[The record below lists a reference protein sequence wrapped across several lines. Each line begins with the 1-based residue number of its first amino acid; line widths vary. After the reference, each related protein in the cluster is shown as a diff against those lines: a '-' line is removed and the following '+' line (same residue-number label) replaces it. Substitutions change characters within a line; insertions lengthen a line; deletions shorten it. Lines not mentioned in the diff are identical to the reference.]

1 MSRQEI
7 NYIFSTQRTMYL
19 EKLKWHDLKPL
30 FLASTCP
37 KHSPLST
44 TLISERSLVPNLA
57 NKPLLPF
64 LEKNNPTSFPYLVG
78 CRAFLILFS
87 RARLRTRRI
96 NKSTIWQASNFLF
109 SGKNISATF
118 FLESYKVILTTFN
131 LCNKNQRITY
141 TYNFTH
147 DFNVSL
153 TW

>member
-1 MSRQEI
+1 M
-7 NYIFSTQRTMYL
+7 
-19 EKLKWHDLKPL
+19 KPL

-37 KHSPLST
+37 KHSPLSA

-57 NKPLLPF
+57 NKLRTHCSF
-64 LEKNNPTSFPYLVG
+64 HFWKKNNPTSFPYLVG
-78 CRAFLILFS
+78 CWAFLILFS

-153 TW
+153 T

>member
-1 MSRQEI
+1 MT
-7 NYIFSTQRTMYL
+7 Y
-19 EKLKWHDLKPL
+19 DLKPL

-57 NKPLLPF
+57 NKLRTHRSFPF
-64 LEKNNPTSFPYLVG
+64 WKKNNPTSFPYLVG

-147 DFNVSL
+147 DFNISL
-153 TW
+153 T

>member
-57 NKPLLPF
+57 NKFWTHRSFLFWKKIIPPLF
-64 LEKNNPTSFPYLVG
+64 ACSAAY
-78 CRAFLILFS
+78 AQDQQ
-87 RARLRTRRI
+87 I
-96 NKSTIWQASNFLF
+96 NGQASYFLF